1 MNLILNI
8 STHFK
13 LRSIETASGLLVSG
27 VTVGKTY
34 KVEEW
39 VSEQERFI
47 FYDDNGVIRNWNTK
61 VWHVED
67 ASYEEN
73 LKNILEDG
81 D

>member
-1 MNLILNI
+1 MNLIPNI

-39 VSEQERFI
+39 ISKQGSFI
-47 FYDDNGVIRNWNTK
+47 FYDDDRLRRNWDIEA
-61 VWHVED
+61 WYVED
-67 ASYEEN
+67 ASFEEN
-73 LKNILEDG
+73 LKNILKE
-81 D
+81 